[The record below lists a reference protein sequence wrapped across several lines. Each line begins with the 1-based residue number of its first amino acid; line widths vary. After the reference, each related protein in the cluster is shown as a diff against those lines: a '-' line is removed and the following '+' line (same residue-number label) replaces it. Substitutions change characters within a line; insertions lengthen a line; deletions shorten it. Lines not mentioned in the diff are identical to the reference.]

1 MLRTRSRTSNS
12 SGQGWRPIA
21 LVSLAWLAGPAMA
34 CGPRVPGP
42 VCLQFRELTNCLFVL
57 WASGPECRDK
67 VVLAPSISL
76 SSSGCDLCDGA
87 GYMIG
92 ISLSVMKPGEFAF
105 IDEFGEAYQTN
116 LGQAASDWPSI
127 GAIEVFRP
135 NPGVRVPVR
144 TVLSR
149 NILRTVGQFGCGR
162 NEGWI
167 PKPVPVSFRLL
178 QESSDWLPS
187 ASWAAQR
194 QSRPV
199 PCVGRSTILSH
210 IPAGCGQAFCMSS
223 GTRPAKNASW
233 HSWYPGGNE
242 VQGVPEGEPL
252 SGKVPSGMRR
262 RCGSWQRAI
271 RQRRRSGRSNREHCR
286 ERR

>member
-167 PKPVPVSFRLL
+167 PKLVPVSFRLL
-178 QESSDWLPS
+178 QESSDCFHLLPGRPNDNLGQYRVS
-187 ASWAAQR
+187 AEALFCHTSLQVAGRRFVCRRVRVR
-194 QSRPV
+194 QKMPL
-199 PCVGRSTILSH
+199 GTHGILE
-210 IPAGCGQAFCMSS
+210 AMKYKEFQ
-223 GTRPAKNASW
+223 
-233 HSWYPGGNE
+233 
-242 VQGVPEGEPL
+242 
-252 SGKVPSGMRR
+252 KV
-262 RCGSWQRAI
+262 
-271 RQRRRSGRSNREHCR
+271 NH
-286 ERR
+286 